1 MEVDCMIDTREKLNE
16 YLSVEDRLYRT
27 IGYKGKLHGFITQCE
42 IGKLYCFIEAL
53 RKDEFYSNTVT
64 GVFGKIKS
72 LYYRRLHN
80 KLGVQ
85 LGISIP
91 INTFGKGLLIY
102 HSQGIIVHKDARCGE
117 YFKLH
122 GLNCIGNTGKETGD
136 WNAPIIGD
144 NVDIGVGASIIGAVK
159 IASKTK
165 VAAHALVCKS
175 CMEEESVLIGVP
187 AVKRV

>member
-1 MEVDCMIDTREKLNE
+1 MIDTREKLNE
-16 YLSVEDRLYRT
+16 CLSVEERLYRT

-91 INTFGKGLLIY
+91 VNTFLA
-102 HSQGIIVHKDARCGE
+102 KD
-117 YFKLH
+117 F
-122 GLNCIGNTGKETGD
+122 
-136 WNAPIIGD
+136 
-144 NVDIGVGASIIGAVK
+144 
-159 IASKTK
+159 
-165 VAAHALVCKS
+165 
-175 CMEEESVLIGVP
+175 
-187 AVKRV
+187 